1 MGGRG
6 DSAFR
11 PRGLTVVTTAND
23 SFPEFLARL
32 RAQDGDAARQLFER
46 FTRQLIALAR
56 SRFDGG
62 LRHKIDAED
71 VVQSTYKSF
80 FRRYGQGNLEAAGWN
95 SLWGLL
101 TLITLRKCADRVAY
115 HRAERRDVARELT
128 APAGA
133 ADSAYLPEAL
143 AREPTPLEAVVL
155 DETVEQLLAGLDE
168 DERVIVELSL
178 QGHTTQEISRQLDV
192 PERSVRRLRER
203 VRRRLERAQQ
213 AGS

>member
-1 MGGRG
+1 M
-6 DSAFR
+6 
-11 PRGLTVVTTAND
+11 TTAND

-32 RAQDGDAARQLFER
+32 RARDGDAARQLFER

-56 SRFDGG
+56 TRFGG
-62 LRHKIDAED
+62 DLRHKIDAED

-80 FRRYGQGNLEAAGWN
+80 FRRYGQGNLEAAGWS

-101 TLITLRKCADRVAY
+101 TLIALRKCADRVAY
-115 HRAERRDVARELT
+115 HRAERRDVTRELA

-143 AREPTPLEAVVL
+143 TREPTPLEAVVL

-168 DERVIVELSL
+168 DERAIVELSL
-178 QGHTTQEISRQLDV
+178 QGHTTREVSEQLDV
-192 PERSVRRLRER
+192 TERTVWRVRER
-203 VRRRLERAQQ
+203 VRHRLERAQGE
-213 AGS
+213 GS